1 MILAVD
7 LALAYSFPKSV
18 AAMFNMVVLLLVGF
32 LAAVGQSRH
41 PHHIPPK
48 YDFQQRNLDTIQ
60 RIYNAAIFPNNQAFI
75 RKGVSEIPKGLFN
88 ENARGRIAP
97 VGNFSGIE
105 DTAEYFFAL
114 NPAPVFP
121 LYATWT
127 NAKIVSF
134 SSGCPE
140 VASSVVYGATTGV
153 NPNASTY
160 GKTVTTIK
168 QVGPILQA
176 WEQLA
181 RAVFPELRGLK
192 ELGIEIANATKVH
205 CSHVGPTG
213 GGKCVD
219 VLYNDVYFDDEEL
232 FGAPPGETFMC
243 RNLTGG

>member
-7 LALAYSFPKSV
+7 IALPCTFPRSLTTMFKM
-18 AAMFNMVVLLLVGF
+18 AMLSLIGF
-32 LAAVGQSRH
+32 LAAVGQSRR
-41 PHHIPPK
+41 PHHIQPK
-48 YDFQQRNLDTIQ
+48 YDFQRRNLDTITK
-60 RIYNAAIFPNNQAFI
+60 IYTATLFPNNQAFI
-75 RKGVSEIPKGLFN
+75 QKGISEIPKGLFN

-168 QVGPILQA
+168 QVGQILQSR
-176 WEQLA
+176 EQLA
-181 RAVFPELRGLK
+181 RA
-192 ELGIEIANATKVH
+192 A
-205 CSHVGPTG
+205 
-213 GGKCVD
+213 
-219 VLYNDVYFDDEEL
+219 
-232 FGAPPGETFMC
+232 
-243 RNLTGG
+243 